1 MLTKVAKKSV
11 KAGKRVN
18 TKHVDSLIKNYKRER
33 WVQNSKNL
41 GKEDSLSVWY
51 SLEELMSF
59 MQTAKENGSDGIR
72 LYFGVYDKETAHDA
86 DFEGRQT
93 IVLVATKQKEV
104 KGEIAHK
111 EIYVNNDK
119 GSSILAFNA
128 GWICPP
134 KCGTFGDGDDDGG
147 GIGITILDKG
157 EDGLCIV

>member
-1 MLTKVAKKSV
+1 MLTKTAKKSV

-59 MQTAKENGSDGIR
+59 MQAAKENGSDGIR
-72 LYFGVYDKETAHDA
+72 LYFGVYDKDTTQDT

-93 IVLVATKQKEV
+93 IVMVATKQKEV
-104 KGEIAHK
+104 EGGIAHK
-111 EIYVNNDK
+111 EIYVNTDN

-128 GWICPP
+128 GLICPP
-134 KCGTFGDGDDDGG
+134 KCGTFGGGDDGG

-157 EDGLCIV
+157 DDGLCIV